1 MFRMIIAAAAIAGA
15 ALPSQ
20 AEVLFRGVYEITK
33 TNTACTDGPRVGDI
47 DNAQFHPRGFGN
59 SNFSALTII
68 YEFGG
73 MSYEIDNG
81 NFGTSYKRVVTE
93 GQGWSTF
100 GADKPANILVNP
112 IPSITKFDQHA
123 DAGWQAQEPLWPEQ
137 PNRLRGQL
145 PGRDVQGHRLGPL
158 REQSCFANSFALRD

>member
-112 IPSITKFDQHA
+112 IPSITNSTSTLTLVGK
-123 DAGWQAQEPLWPEQ
+123 
-137 PNRLRGQL
+137 LRN
-145 PGRDVQGHRLGPL
+145 PYGRNNQTAC
-158 REQSCFANSFALRD
+158 EASFRAVMYKVID